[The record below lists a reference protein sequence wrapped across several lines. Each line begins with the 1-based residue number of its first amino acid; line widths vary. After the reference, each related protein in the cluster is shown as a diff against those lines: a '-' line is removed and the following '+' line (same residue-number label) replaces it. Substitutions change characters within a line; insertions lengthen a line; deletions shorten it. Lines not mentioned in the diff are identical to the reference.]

1 MKEEKKDI
9 VEYDNGEISFR
20 NDTSVKKYKHDFE
33 LPPEIMDAVAKAL
46 QGKQKFK
53 QEIQAVGETAQSLWE
68 VIVTP
73 EFQEGISNGELIIKK
88 GSIEIRNATTGR
100 FVGKAKLQEAERHMR
115 KVKQT
120 TDLSN
125 ISRSICTL
133 SGQMQVAE
141 ISRRL
146 EAIDEKIEHINE
158 FLWREKVSTLNGIK
172 SVIEEAIDSLP
183 NQRAIERVNACIA
196 ELIILSN
203 FFEATIEDILK
214 RKIQHSLKEDFIEG
228 LKVWDIFNKNRTEY
242 NSNYIKKSKELID
255 EFGFLI
261 EIYFQTLGLI
271 GTCYQ
276 VIGEYQ
282 NSKRYYT
289 TLSEKVK
296 LYSLELANK
305 LVYIFNIKDISID
318 EKITLS
324 DIHEKLETRK
334 LPLIDSVKENEVI
347 IESANQMHDRLSDTQ
362 FKNVKVSYLVD
373 PKIIWGSD
381 SDD

>member
-9 VEYDNGEISFR
+9 VQYKNGEISLK
-20 NDTSVKKYKHDFE
+20 NDTTEKKYKHDLE
-33 LPPEIMDAVAKAL
+33 LPPEIMDAVAKAM
-46 QGKQKFK
+46 QSRPKFK
-53 QEIQAVGETAQSLWE
+53 QEIQSTGETAQSLWE

-73 EFQEGISNGELIIKK
+73 EFQEGIDNGDLIIKK
-88 GSIEIRNATTGR
+88 GSIEIKNAATGR
-100 FVGKAKLQEAERHMR
+100 FVGKAKLQEAERHIEKAR
-115 KVKQT
+115 QT
-120 TDLSN
+120 TALSN

-133 SGQMQVAE
+133 SGQMQAAE
-141 ISRRL
+141 ISKRL
-146 EAIDEKIEHINE
+146 EAIDEKVEHISE

-183 NQRAIERVNACIA
+183 NQRAIERVNTCIA

-203 FFEATIEDILK
+203 FFETTIEDILK
-214 RKIQHSLKEDFIEG
+214 RKIQHSFKADFIEG
-228 LKVWDIFNKNRTEY
+228 LKIWGIFNKNRTEY

-255 EFGFLI
+255 EYGFLI

-282 NSKRYYT
+282 NSKKYYT
-289 TLSEKVK
+289 RLSEKVN

-305 LVYIFNIKDISID
+305 LVYIFNIKNISID
-318 EKITLS
+318 EKITIS

-334 LPLIDSVKENEVI
+334 LPLIDSVKENEAI
-347 IESANQMHDRLSDTQ
+347 IESANKMHSRLSDTQ

-373 PKIIWGSD
+373 PKIIWGD
-381 SDD
+381 ENDD